1 MEHNKNIAVSPMT
14 GKHKKFG
21 PRLTVSLTGGDYDA
35 LSALAEK
42 DDVSV
47 SWVVRRAIDEYL
59 ENHRHE
65 VEPALPLR
73 VLQKAER
80 SAHLAGHKQ

>member
-1 MEHNKNIAVSPMT
+1 MP
-14 GKHKKFG
+14 GKHRKFG
-21 PRLTVSLTGGDYDA
+21 PRLTVSLTGSDYDA

-59 ENHRHE
+59 NNHRDDAG
-65 VEPALPLR
+65 PALPLR
-73 VLQKAER
+73 AHQKAER
-80 SAHLAGHKQ
+80 SAQQAGHK

>member
-1 MEHNKNIAVSPMT
+1 MPMT

-21 PRLTVSLTGGDYDA
+21 PRLTVSLTGSDYDA

-42 DDVSV
+42 DEVSL

-59 ENHRHE
+59 DNHRHE
-65 VEPALPLR
+65 VEPSLPLR
-73 VLQKAER
+73 VLQKSER
-80 SAHLAGHKQ
+80 SSDRPQQKQ

>member
-1 MEHNKNIAVSPMT
+1 MP

-21 PRLTVSLTGGDYDA
+21 PRLTVSLTGKDYDD

-42 DDVSV
+42 DEVSV

-59 ENHRHE
+59 ESHRQDA
-65 VEPALPLR
+65 EPVLPLR
-73 VLQKAER
+73 IPQKAER
-80 SAHLAGHKQ
+80 TVRHAGRK